1 VALRRDLAPAD
12 RLEIIELTARY
23 AFYVDTFQLEP
34 LMQLWVDDEPTFDES
49 RVDLGNNTGL
59 DNIRRYFEDFV
70 FGHMAKLAHITT
82 NNIVESVTDTT
93 AQGLCSVL
101 VEGEMKTGERMHAA
115 AYYDDVY
122 HRVDG
127 AWKFKSRVVHPL
139 TTPNLGSLVS

>member
-1 VALRRDLAPAD
+1 MLD

-49 RVDLGNNTGL
+49 RADLGNNTGL

-70 FGHMAKLAHITT
+70 FGQMAKMAHITT
-82 NNIVESVTDTT
+82 NHIVETVTDTT
-93 AQGLCSVL
+93 ARGTCSVL
-101 VEGEMKTGERMHAA
+101 VEGEMKTGETMHAA

-122 HRVDG
+122 HRVDD
-127 AWKFKSRVVHPL
+127 AWKFKSRVVYPL

>member
-1 VALRRDLAPAD
+1 MATRHDIALLD

-23 AFYVDTFQLEP
+23 AFFVDTFQLEP

-49 RVDLGNNTGL
+49 RVELGNNTGL
-59 DNIRRYFEDFV
+59 DNIRSYFEDFV
-70 FGHMAKLAHITT
+70 FGQMAKMAHITT
-82 NNIVESVTDTT
+82 NHIVENVTDTT
-93 AQGLCSVL
+93 ARGHCSVL

-122 HRVDG
+122 HRVEH
-127 AWKFKSRVVHPL
+127 AWKFKSRVVYPL

>member
-1 VALRRDLAPAD
+1 MATRQDIALQD
-12 RLEIIELTARY
+12 RLQIIELTARY

-59 DNIRRYFEDFV
+59 DNIRSYFEDFV
-70 FGHMAKLAHITT
+70 FGHMAKMAHITT
-82 NNIVESVTDTT
+82 NNIVETVTDTT
-93 AQGLCSVL
+93 ARGVCSVL
-101 VEGEMKTGERMHAA
+101 VEGEMKTGETMRAA

-122 HRVDG
+122 QRVDD
-127 AWKFKSRVVHPL
+127 AWKFKSRVVYPL

>member
-1 VALRRDLAPAD
+1 MATRHDIVLLD

-23 AFYVDTFQLEP
+23 AFFVDTFQLEP

-59 DNIRRYFEDFV
+59 DNIRSYFEDFV
-70 FGHMAKLAHITT
+70 FGQMAKMAHITT
-82 NNIVESVTDTT
+82 NHIVENVTDTT
-93 AQGLCSVL
+93 ARGHCSVL

-122 HRVDG
+122 HRVDH